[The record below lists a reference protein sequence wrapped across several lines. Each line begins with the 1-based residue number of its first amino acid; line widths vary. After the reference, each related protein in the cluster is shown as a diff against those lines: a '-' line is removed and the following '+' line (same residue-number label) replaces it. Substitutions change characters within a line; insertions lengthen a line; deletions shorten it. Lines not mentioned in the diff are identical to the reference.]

1 MSSNVVPYE
10 RAEEVAEVAGLFEA
24 ANPGAVVRKAAEA
37 ASELA
42 AVIEDKKL
50 FTPIGGRKHIRI
62 EGWTLLG
69 SMLGVFPY
77 VVWSRPIDDEGMD
90 GGWEAR
96 VEVRTR
102 DGQVI
107 GAAEAECMRSE
118 KRWRDADD
126 YAVRSMAQ
134 TRAASKAL
142 KMPLGFVFAMA
153 GYETTPAEEMPAVVE
168 QPPRPRPAPASDA
181 VGEGQRD
188 EIFRL
193 LDELQQLDPGTD
205 WAAWCREY
213 AGVPFNKMDKI
224 GADRLIAGLMEK
236 VDQFGPPPSSEG
248 SE

>member
-1 MSSNVVPYE
+1 M
-10 RAEEVAEVAGLFEA
+10 
-24 ANPGAVVRKAAEA
+24 RKAAEA

-42 AVIEDKKL
+42 AVIDDKKL
-50 FTPIGGRKHIRI
+50 YTTIGGEEAHPHR
-62 EGWTLLG
+62 
-69 SMLGVFPY
+69 GVDAPRVDARRVPVRG
-77 VVWSRPIDDEGMD
+77 VVAGDRARAR

-107 GAAEAECMRSE
+107 GAAEAECMRDE
-118 KRWRDADD
+118 KRWATADD

-153 GYETTPAEEMPAVVE
+153 GYETTPAEEMPSVVE
-168 QPPRPRPAPASDA
+168 QPPRPKPAGKDPTLVEERQTA
-181 VGEGQRD
+181 

-193 LDELQQLDPGTD
+193 LEELDELDPATD

-213 AGVPFNKMDKI
+213 AGVPFHKIDKI
-224 GADRLIAGLMEK
+224 GADRVIVGLMEK
-236 VDQFGPPPSSEG
+236 VHDLSPPSE
-248 SE
+248 EE

>member
-1 MSSNVVPYE
+1 MTSNEIAHWEPTE
-10 RAEEVAEVAGLFEA
+10 IETTGGLFESS
-24 ANPGAVVRKAAEA
+24 NPGAVVRKAAEA

-42 AVIEDKKL
+42 AVIEDKGL
-50 FTPIGGRKHIRI
+50 YTQIGKSKHIRI

-77 VVWSRPIDDEGMD
+77 VVWSREIEGEGLD
-90 GGWEAR
+90 AGWEAR

-102 DGQVI
+102 EGQTI

-118 KRWRDADD
+118 KRWKDADD

-153 GYETTPAEEMPAVVE
+153 GYETTPAEEMPVVDI
-168 QPPRPRPAPASDA
+168 PRPRPAPAPDA
-181 VGEGQRD
+181 PTKEHRQHFIDLMRTLEG
-188 EIFRL
+188 
-193 LDELQQLDPGTD
+193 LDPDVNWPKWCLSYTGDLKWEQLDK
-205 WAAWCREY
+205 
-213 AGVPFNKMDKI
+213 V
-224 GADRLIAGLMEK
+224 GAERLIVGLMEQ
-236 VDQFGPPPSSEG
+236 VEALSPPTESSG

>member
-1 MSSNVVPYE
+1 MSN
-10 RAEEVAEVAGLFEA
+10 AEIVHFDPAQIEPTGLFES
-24 ANPGAVVRKAAEA
+24 ANPGTVVRKAAEA

-50 FTPIGGRKHIRI
+50 YTPISGRKHIRI

-77 VVWSRPIDDEGMD
+77 VVWSREIGDEGMD

-118 KRWRDADD
+118 KRWADADD

-153 GYETTPAEEMPAVVE
+153 GYETTPAEEMPPVVE
-168 QPPRPRPAPASDA
+168 QPPRPRPADDKPTKAHRQHFIDLM
-181 VGEGQRD
+181 R
-188 EIFRL
+188 
-193 LDELQQLDPGTD
+193 ELEKLDPEGD
-205 WAAWCREY
+205 WPAWCLDYTGGLRWERLDR
-213 AGVPFNKMDKI
+213 V
-224 GADRLIAGLMEK
+224 GAERLITGLMEK
-236 VDQFGPPPSSEG
+236 ADELSPPTSSED